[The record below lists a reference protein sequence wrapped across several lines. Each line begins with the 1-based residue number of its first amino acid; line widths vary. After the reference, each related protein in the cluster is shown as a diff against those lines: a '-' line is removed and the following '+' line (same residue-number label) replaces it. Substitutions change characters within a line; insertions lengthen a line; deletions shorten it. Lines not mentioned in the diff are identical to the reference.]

1 MQTII
6 ATTPVNINIPI
17 EFLFWGF
24 IFVYIIHILE
34 ESTLPEVFVE
44 KVKKN
49 FWPEYSWKHFFG
61 FNTTLLVLNITA
73 VLLFDF
79 LRGSWLI
86 FPLSLAIE
94 RTLNGLWHFG
104 ETIITKKYS
113 SGLLASVATWTL
125 FYFIVRYSLL
135 KGEISI
141 QYFIISFIIGLMIT
155 ILMFGSSFIFKA
167 RYKNKKG
174 SKLPNR
180 I

>member
-6 ATTPVNINIPI
+6 VTSPVNINLPI

-34 ESTLPEVFVE
+34 ESTLPVIFVE

-61 FNTTLLVLNITA
+61 FNTLLLLLNIIA

-79 LRGSWLI
+79 LRGGWLI

-94 RTLNGLWHFG
+94 RTLNGLWHFA

-113 SGLLASVATWTL
+113 SGLLASVATWIL
-125 FYFIVRYSLL
+125 FYFLIRYSLL
-135 KGEISI
+135 KGEIPVN
-141 QYFIISFIIGLMIT
+141 YFIISFVIGLLIT
-155 ILMFGSSFIFKA
+155 GFMLGSLLSFKT
-167 RYKNKKG
+167 RYKNKRD
-174 SKLPNR
+174 SK
-180 I
+180 